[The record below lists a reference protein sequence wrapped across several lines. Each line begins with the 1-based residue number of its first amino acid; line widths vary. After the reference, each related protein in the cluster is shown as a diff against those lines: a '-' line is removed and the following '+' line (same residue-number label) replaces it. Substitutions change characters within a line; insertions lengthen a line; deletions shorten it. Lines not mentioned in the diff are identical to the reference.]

1 MPKNYL
7 GEYRPHPTKV
17 SKSTRVAVYIR
28 DAWTCQDCG
37 RLFTPE
43 DHNLTGR
50 YAPSHRLPG
59 DPDLVYL
66 ELDHI
71 LPRKHGGTNDIEN
84 LRAACTP
91 CNKAKLAS
99 TRHTK
104 WEVRIGLALDVLQS
118 KPANEDTAKKAAA
131 LLLGYLQSELPPAK
145 GLREAGF

>member
-1 MPKNYL
+1 MANRPKISSGKRL
-7 GEYRPHPTKV
+7 
-17 SKSTRVAVYIR
+17 AVYVR
-28 DAWTCQDCG
+28 DNWTCQYCG
-37 RLFTPE
+37 YAFTPKGDAE
-43 DHNLTGR
+43 LAGR
-50 YAPSHRLPG
+50 NAPGYEAGSFEW
-59 DPDLVYL
+59 VWL

-71 LPRKHGGTNDIEN
+71 HPRKLGGDDSLEN
-84 LRAACTP
+84 LRAACTL
-91 CNKAKLAS
+91 CNRRKLAT